1 MQLATVTGGNQS
13 YWCLFWIW
21 YFIIM
26 LHRAVQSCGYFGAVT
41 QTGIFITNRLQNYFA
56 MINRNLNLDKKFAIV
71 SYHMIEVKV
80 PFSDLLIRTIHVTWN
95 MKEFSRKTCFF

>member
-1 MQLATVTGGNQS
+1 MLGCNGGVLDD
-13 YWCLFWIW
+13 Y
-21 YFIIM
+21 YYKA
-26 LHRAVQSCGYFGAVT
+26 R
-41 QTGIFITNRLQNYFA
+41 IFITNRLQNYFA